1 MADPSAAQP
10 AETADEGNDTTADE
24 PVEAVQDLAAEVEKW
39 RSLSRLNEK
48 QAKANAEAAVRLK
61 ELEDA
66 NKSDLERQAETLTTV
81 ERERDAAIAEAARLR
96 AAVKHGLSDDDLD
109 LLGTGTPDEIE
120 ARASKLAARLAASGQ
135 PRKPGPDPTQGTAA
149 DPTTSTA
156 AQFAAAIS
164 GL

>member
-1 MADPSAAQP
+1 MADETAQP
-10 AETADEGNDTTADE
+10 ADTAEPGNDATTDTDDG
-24 PVEAVQDLAAEVEKW
+24 AVQDLAAEIEKW
-39 RSLSRLNEK
+39 KSLSHRHE
-48 QAKANAEAAVRLK
+48 QHAKNNAEAALRLK
-61 ELEDA
+61 KLEDA
-66 NKSDLERQAETLTTV
+66 NKSEVERQAETLAFV
-81 ERERDAAIAEAARLR
+81 ERERDAALVETARLR

-109 LLGTGTPDEIE
+109 LLGTGSPDEIE

-149 DPTTSTA
+149 DPNTSTA